1 MLGVQC
7 QAGPL
12 NWCSL
17 PLIGG
22 SLFTKQLV
30 LLPFNLPFTNKIEVG
45 FHIKLSKPII
55 QTWLTL
61 NVNWLRIKL
70 FQLVGG
76 QQKRGSNK
84 LCFKFVLKFTEFS
97 GLSSKDIQKLT
108 KCVHTHQCATHFDS
122 STTPQADQNVCLPI
136 RIILSDIV
144 QPIVSQSSE

>member
-1 MLGVQC
+1 MFVCLFGPLCMQTTSSSPPSETWKHYLYLQDEIKGGIMLGLQC

-22 SLFTKQLV
+22 SLFTKQWV

-61 NVNWLRIKL
+61 NVNWLWIKL

-76 QQKRGSNK
+76 KQKRGSNK
-84 LCFKFVLKFTEFS
+84 LYFKFVLQLTEFS
-97 GLSSKDIQKLT
+97 RLYSRDIQKNYS
-108 KCVHTHQCATHFDS
+108 FW
-122 STTPQADQNVCLPI
+122 
-136 RIILSDIV
+136 
-144 QPIVSQSSE
+144 